1 MSQGSRTPGA
11 GGSEAPTLEPDDA
24 DRAAQEVLAGGGE
37 MGALMRSMDW
47 SQTPLGPVSS
57 WPQSLR
63 TIASTVIHSGFPM
76 MVFWGPRLVKLYND
90 AYRPMLGGKHP
101 FAMGRPGREVWAEIW
116 DDIGPWIEQVRTEGR
131 AILAENQR
139 LFLERNGFLEETYFT
154 FSYSPVRDES
164 GAVNGVLDTAVE
176 TTSQVLDARRLRTLH
191 EVASRAGGSLRV
203 QDACIQAME
212 ALATNPEDLPFA
224 LLYRIDADGAQAR
237 LEARMGLEGNGAFCP
252 GEVGLDPGAAAP
264 WPLAQV
270 IRSGQAERVHGLEAR
285 FGPLPLRGGV
295 PQPGSALVLPVAR
308 SGESN
313 PTGLLVLGLSPRLP
327 ADASYLSFLE
337 LVAGGL
343 GAARSGARAYE
354 DARRQAE
361 SLAELDRAKT
371 AFFSNV
377 SHEFRTPLTLMLGPL
392 ADALTDPEHPLHS
405 RQRERLMLV
414 QRNSQRLLK
423 LVNSLLDFSRLE
435 AGRMRALFEPT
446 DLGPLTAG
454 LAGAFDSLVAKAGLR
469 LQVDC
474 PRLSTPVW
482 VDRDLWEKV
491 VLNLLSNA
499 FKFTFQGTL
508 TVRLRE
514 HADRVELSVSDTG
527 MGIPAHELPR
537 VFERFHRV
545 EGVRGRSH
553 EGSGIGLALV
563 RELVELHGGRIC
575 AKSTVDQGSTFTVSL
590 PKGTAHLPQEQL
602 RKPAQEPLRAPN
614 PEVFVQEAAQ
624 WLSDSAD
631 DTPVPVP
638 VPEAPPGVVRGH
650 VLLADDNAD
659 MRDYVRRSLE
669 GRFTVTAVADGRSA
683 LALAR
688 QRPPDV
694 VLSDV
699 MMPGLDGFALLR
711 ALKEDPRTAHVPVIL
726 LSARAGEEAKV
737 EGLTAGADDYLVKPF
752 GVRELVARLEGTV
765 NAARGRAQRE
775 ELLEA
780 LQLSETRYRLATR
793 ATKDA
798 VWDLDLRTQ
807 QLTWSEGI
815 YTLFGYA
822 AGEVPPG
829 LDWWTDAVHP
839 EDREQAVESLHAIA
853 DAPGGSDW
861 RAEYRFRR
869 RDGTYAQVEDR
880 GWVVRD
886 AAGTAV
892 RMVGAMQDVT
902 LRKAADAALRRSE
915 EEFRT
920 LAEALPEAVFVTTPD
935 GAFTYVNAVLS
946 EQTGLSAEVLLDRG
960 YRRVIHPDDMAP
972 SGELWAE
979 ALKRGERFQT
989 EHRVLYRDG
998 QYRWHLVRALSVKDA
1013 EGRVLKWVGTS
1024 MDVHELRQAQA
1035 QQQQRADFEQQL
1047 IGIVSHDLR
1056 NPVSAILLGAA
1067 SLMRREELDDR
1078 STKAVSRIQ
1087 SAAERAH
1094 RMIRDLLDFTQARL
1108 GGGLRIQRRASD
1120 LHEIVDGVLEEIDA
1134 THPDR
1139 EIRRRRSGS
1148 GLGDWDPDRL
1158 GQMAQNL
1165 VTNALKY
1172 SPRDTPVLVETHG
1185 GGEAVTLSI
1194 HNEGPPIPPGR
1205 LSQLFQP
1212 LQRAS
1217 GEVDNSSRS
1226 IGLGLY
1232 IVKQLVEAHGGTV
1245 TVTSTADAGTT
1256 FTVRLPRHVPA
1267 AVAVWASP

>member
-1 MSQGSRTPGA
+1 
-11 GGSEAPTLEPDDA
+11 
-24 DRAAQEVLAGGGE
+24 
-37 MGALMRSMDW
+37 MDW
-47 SQTPLGPVSS
+47 SKTPLGPVSS

-63 TIASTVIHSGFPM
+63 TIASACLNSGFPM
-76 MVFWGPRLVKLYND
+76 MVFWGPELVKLYND

-101 FAMGRPGREVWAEIW
+101 FAMGRSGREVWAEIW
-116 DDIGPWIEQVRTEGR
+116 DVIGPMIEQVRTEGR
-131 AILAENQR
+131 ATLAEDQQ
-139 LFLERNGFLEETYFT
+139 LFLERAGFLEETYFT

-176 TTSQVLDARRLRTLH
+176 TTSQVLDSRRLRTLQ
-191 EVASRAGGSLRV
+191 EMASRAGGSIRV
-203 QDACIQAME
+203 HDAATHGME
-212 ALATNPEDLPFA
+212 ALATNPADLPFA
-224 LLYRIDADGAQAR
+224 LLYLVEADGTQAR
-237 LEARMGLEGNGAFCP
+237 LVGRMGLEGDGAFCP
-252 GEVGLDPGAAAP
+252 GEVGLEPGAASP

-270 IRSGQAERVHGLEAR
+270 IRSRQAEQVQGLEAR

-295 PQPGSALVLPVAR
+295 PQPRAALVLPMAR
-308 SGESN
+308 PGEPN
-313 PTGLLVLGLSPRLP
+313 PLGVLVLGMSPRVP

-337 LVAGGL
+337 LAASGL
-343 GAARSGARAYE
+343 GAAIAGARAHE
-354 DARRQAE
+354 DVRRQAE
-361 SLAELDRAKT
+361 ALAELDRAKT

-392 ADALTDPEHPLHS
+392 GDVLADVEHPLLPAH
-405 RQRERLMLV
+405 RERLTLV
-414 QRNSQRLLK
+414 QRNSQRLHK

-435 AGRMRALFEPT
+435 AGRMRAIFEPT

-454 LAGAFDSLVAKAGLR
+454 LASAFDSLTRKAGLG

-474 PRLSTPVW
+474 PSLPTPVW

-499 FKFTFQGTL
+499 FKFTFEGTL

-514 HADRVELSVSDTG
+514 RGDRVELSVSDTG
-527 MGIPAHELPR
+527 TGIPAHELPR
-537 VFERFHRV
+537 VFDRFHRV

-563 RELVELHGGRIC
+563 RELVELHGGQVSVE
-575 AKSTVDQGSTFTVSL
+575 STLDLGSTFTVSL
-590 PKGTAHLPQEQL
+590 PTGTAHLPPEQL
-602 RKPAQEPLRAPN
+602 RATSREAVRAPN
-614 PEVFVQEAAQ
+614 PEVFVQEAAL
-624 WLSDSAD
+624 WLSDVQ

-650 VLLADDNAD
+650 VLVADDNAD

-669 GRFTVTAVADGRSA
+669 GRFRVTTVADGNAA
-683 LALAR
+683 LTMAR
-688 QRPPDV
+688 QHPPDV

-699 MMPGLDGFALLR
+699 MMPGLDGFGLLR
-711 ALKEDPRTAHVPVIL
+711 ALKSDPRTAHVPVIL

-765 NAARGRAQRE
+765 NAARARAQRE
-775 ELLEA
+775 ELLQA
-780 LQLSETRYRLATR
+780 LKLSETRYRLATR

-798 VWDLDLRTQ
+798 VWDLDLSTQ

-815 YTLFGYA
+815 HTLFGY
-822 AGEVPPG
+822 PPG
-829 LDWWTDAVHP
+829 TVPTALDWWTDAVHP
-839 EDREQAVESLHAIA
+839 EDRKQAIESLHAA
-853 DAPGGSDW
+853 AEAPEGSDW
-861 RAEYRFRR
+861 RAQYRFRKA
-869 RDGTYAQVEDR
+869 DGTYAQVEDR

-886 AAGTAV
+886 ASGTAL

-902 LRKAADAALRRSE
+902 LRKAAEDALRRSE

-920 LAEALPEAVFVTTPD
+920 LAEALPEAVFVTAPD
-935 GAFTYVNAVLS
+935 GSVTYVNGVLT
-946 EQTGLSAEVLLDRG
+946 EETGVTAETLLHRG
-960 YRRVIHPDDMAP
+960 YRYIVHPDDMAS
-972 SGELWAE
+972 SGRTWME
-979 ALKRGERFQT
+979 ALARGDRFQA
-989 EHRVLYRDG
+989 EHRVRYRDG
-998 QYRWHLVRALSVKDA
+998 LYRWHLVRALSVKDA
-1013 EGRVLKWVGTS
+1013 EGRIIKWVGTS

-1067 SLMRREELDDR
+1067 SLMRREELDER

-1108 GGGLRIQRRASD
+1108 GGGLHIQRRASD
-1120 LHEIVDGVLEEIDA
+1120 LHEIVDGMLEEIEA

-1148 GLGDWDPDRL
+1148 GLGTWDPDRL
-1158 GQMAQNL
+1158 GQLAQNL

-1172 SPRDTPVLVETHG
+1172 SPRDTAVRVETHG
-1185 GGEAVTLSI
+1185 EADAVTLSI
-1194 HNEGPPIPPGR
+1194 HNAGAPIPPER
-1205 LSQLFQP
+1205 MSRLFQP
-1212 LQRAS
+1212 LQRPS
-1217 GEVDNSSRS
+1217 GEVDHSSRS

-1232 IVKQLVEAHGGTV
+1232 IVKQLVEAHRGTI
-1245 TVTSTADAGTT
+1245 TVESTADAGTT
-1256 FTVRLPRHVPA
+1256 FTVRLPRDVPA
-1267 AVAVWASP
+1267 NV

>member
-1 MSQGSRTPGA
+1 MIEGSSTSGD
-11 GGSEAPTLEPDDA
+11 GGA
-24 DRAAQEVLAGGGE
+24 DRATREVLAGGGE

-47 SQTPLGPVSS
+47 SKTPLGPVSS

-63 TIASTVIHSGFPM
+63 TIASVCLTSGFPM
-76 MVFWGPRLVKLYND
+76 MVFWGPDAVKLYND
-90 AYRPMLGGKHP
+90 AYSRILGGKHP
-101 FAMGRPGREVWAEIW
+101 AAMGRPGREVWAEVWELIS
-116 DDIGPWIEQVRTEGR
+116 PWVEQVRREGR
-131 AILAENQR
+131 FLMTENQR
-139 LFLERNGFLEETYFT
+139 LFIERNGFLEETYFT
-154 FSYSPVRDES
+154 FCYSPVRDES
-164 GAVNGVLDTAVE
+164 GAVNGVLDTVVE
-176 TTSQVLDARRLRTLH
+176 TTGQVLDARRLLTLQ
-191 EVASRAGGSLRV
+191 EVASRAGGRREV
-203 QDACIQAME
+203 QDACTHGLE
-212 ALATNPEDLPFA
+212 ALATNPADLPFA
-224 LLYRIDADGAQAR
+224 MLYLMDADGRRAR
-237 LEARMGLEGNGAFCP
+237 RAGHLGLEAEGPFSPEEVSLE
-252 GEVGLDPGAAAP
+252 PGAASP

-270 IRSGQAERVHGLEAR
+270 ARSGQAERVTGLQAR
-285 FGPLPLRGGV
+285 FGPLPLRDGV
-295 PQPGSALVLPVAR
+295 PQPDSALVLPMAR
-308 SGESN
+308 SGESS
-313 PTGLLVLGLSPRLP
+313 PAGLLVLGLSPRVP

-343 GAARSGARAYE
+343 GAALSGARAYE

-392 ADALTDPEHPLHS
+392 GDVLADQQHPLAAWH
-405 RQRERLMLV
+405 REQLSLV
-414 QRNSQRLLK
+414 HRNSQRLLK

-435 AGRMRALFEPT
+435 AGRMRAAFEPT

-454 LAGAFDSLVAKAGLR
+454 LAGAFDSVVTKAGLR
-469 LQVDC
+469 LEVDC
-474 PRLSTPVW
+474 PHLSMPVW

-508 TVRLRE
+508 AVRLRE
-514 HADRVELSVSDTG
+514 HEGQVELTVSDTG
-527 MGIPAHELPR
+527 TGIPEDQLPR
-537 VFERFHRV
+537 VFDRFHRV
-545 EGVRGRSH
+545 EGARGRSH

-563 RELVELHGGRIC
+563 RELVELHGGRVF
-575 AKSTVDQGSTFTVSL
+575 ARSTLGQGSTFTVTL
-590 PKGTAHLPQEQL
+590 PTGTAHLPPEQL
-602 RKPAQEPLRAPN
+602 RAPSGDISLTPN
-614 PEVFVQEAAQ
+614 PELYVQEAAL
-624 WLSDSAD
+624 WVSGAAD
-631 DTPVPVP
+631 DAPAVVP
-638 VPEAPPGVVRGH
+638 VPEAQPGLVRGH

-669 GRFTVTAVADGRSA
+669 GRFTVTAVADGRAA
-683 LALAR
+683 LEAAR
-688 QRPPDV
+688 EHPPDV
-694 VLSDV
+694 MLTDV
-699 MMPGLDGFALLR
+699 MMPGLDGFGLLR
-711 ALKEDPRTAHVPVIL
+711 ELKADPRTAHVPVIL

-765 NAARGRAQRE
+765 NAARARAQRE
-775 ELLEA
+775 ELLQA
-780 LQLSETRYRLATR
+780 LKLSETRYRLATR

-798 VWDLDLRTQ
+798 VWDLDLSTQ

-822 AGEVPPG
+822 VGSVPTA
-829 LDWWTDAVHP
+829 LDWWTEAVHP
-839 EDREQAVESLHAIA
+839 EDRKQAAESLHAIA
-853 DAPGGSDW
+853 EAPTNSDW
-861 RAEYRFRR
+861 RAEYRFRKA
-869 RDGTYAQVEDR
+869 DGTYAQVEDR

-886 AAGTAV
+886 AAGTAL

-902 LRKAADAALRRSE
+902 QRKAAEDALRRSE

-920 LAEALPEAVFVTTPD
+920 LAEALPEAVFVTAPD
-935 GAFTYVNAVLS
+935 GAITYVNGVLT
-946 EQTGLSAEVLLDRG
+946 EETGVSAETLLDRG
-960 YRRVIHPDDMAP
+960 YRSVIHPDDLPA
-972 SGELWAE
+972 SGRAWVE
-979 ALKRGERFQT
+979 ALAHGDRYQA
-989 EHRVLYRDG
+989 EHRVRYRDG
-998 QYRWHLVRALSVKDA
+998 QYRWHLVRAMSVRDA

-1067 SLMRREELDDR
+1067 SLMRREELDER

-1108 GGGLRIQRRASD
+1108 GGGLNIQRRASD
-1120 LHEIVDGVLEEIDA
+1120 VHEIVDGVLEEIEA

-1139 EIRRRRSGS
+1139 EIRRRRGGS
-1148 GLGDWDPDRL
+1148 GQGFWDPDRL
-1158 GQMAQNL
+1158 GQLAQNL

-1172 SPRDTPVLVETHG
+1172 SPRDTAVLVETHG
-1185 GGEAVTLSI
+1185 EDDAVTLSI
-1194 HNEGPPIPPGR
+1194 HNAGAPIPPERLGR
-1205 LSQLFQP
+1205 LFQP

-1217 GEVDNSSRS
+1217 GEVDHSSRS

-1232 IVKQLVEAHGGTV
+1232 IVKQLVEAHGGDITV
-1245 TVTSTADAGTT
+1245 VSTAEAGTT
-1256 FTVRLPRHVPA
+1256 FTVRLPRDVPA
-1267 AVAVWASP
+1267 AP